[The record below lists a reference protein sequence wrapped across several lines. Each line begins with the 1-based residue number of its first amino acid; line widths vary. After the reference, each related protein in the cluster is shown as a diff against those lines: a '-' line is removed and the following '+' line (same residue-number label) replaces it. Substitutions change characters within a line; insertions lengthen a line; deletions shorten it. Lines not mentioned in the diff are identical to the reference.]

1 MNAFAAA
8 VVVLSLAST
17 PAQNGVDA
25 ARQLY
30 AAAAFDEA
38 LAALTKLGESPDL
51 TPADLRQVDEY
62 RMFSLYALGRAADA
76 EAVAE
81 TLLRRD
87 PLMSLQSSDAS
98 PRLQAAFKG
107 VRTRLLPVLVRERY
121 RAGRAAVEGKDF
133 ADAAR
138 AFTDAQQLI
147 DEAEKSMVSDSGL
160 ADLRVLVDGFL
171 VLSTSRRPDA
181 PDATDTTQATSA
193 LRLEAALPPAD
204 SATAEKSF
212 YSLEDVDVVPPA
224 VVSQVVPNVPDAI
237 RPEVMRAGRPLVI
250 TVEIDPAGRVRRASI
265 VVSVNPYYDEMVV
278 SSTSRW
284 RYKPA
289 TRSGVPV
296 PYQKVIAIAVR

>member
-147 DEAEKSMVSDSGL
+147 DEA
-160 ADLRVLVDGFL
+160 
-171 VLSTSRRPDA
+171 
-181 PDATDTTQATSA
+181 
-193 LRLEAALPPAD
+193 
-204 SATAEKSF
+204 
-212 YSLEDVDVVPPA
+212 
-224 VVSQVVPNVPDAI
+224 
-237 RPEVMRAGRPLVI
+237 
-250 TVEIDPAGRVRRASI
+250 
-265 VVSVNPYYDEMVV
+265 
-278 SSTSRW
+278 
-284 RYKPA
+284 
-289 TRSGVPV
+289 
-296 PYQKVIAIAVR
+296 